1 MNCLFV
7 ARMAGSTPRAL
18 RARFALLAGA
28 IALLAPALALA
39 DVSTGYRSL
48 YADRKAYAIGDT
60 VQILVVEST
69 QAQSA
74 AGTGAN
80 SATELSLA
88 ARADNSAAAGALALA
103 GEAGGNG
110 QTSRSGSV
118 RTVVTAQVSD
128 ITAEGNLVLDANQEV
143 VINDEQQ
150 RIRIH
155 GVARRLDI
163 TADNYVPSNRLA
175 QASIR
180 IEGSGSVSGAQ
191 RPGFLFRFFKWMRLL

>member
-1 MNCLFV
+1 MNCLFTL
-7 ARMAGSTPRAL
+7 RMAGSTRRAM
-18 RARFALLAGA
+18 RARHAVLAGA
-28 IALLAPALALA
+28 IAVLAPALAIA
-39 DVSTGYRSL
+39 DVATGYRSL

-118 RTVVTAQVSD
+118 RTVVTAQVSG

-155 GVARRLDI
+155 GIARRLDI

-191 RPGFLFRFFKWMRLL
+191 RPGILFRFFKWMRLL